1 MCEEQK
7 IEATRTSLRS
17 AMASLAGSG
26 VTGAAKAAPGAAVG
40 AGAAE
45 FFGSGSWLEQAVTE
59 VTLAYLVIM
68 IFYSMP
74 KCVETIRYF
83 IALWKSKRAA
93 GTNIVVAEVKDH
105 DLTEKIQELEIE
117 RLRAEIDRLKR
128 NNGNGT

>member
-7 IEATRTSLRS
+7 VDNVHSFRTLLT
-17 AMASLAGSG
+17 SLAGSG
-26 VTGAAKAAPGAAVG
+26 VSGAAKAAPGAAVG

-45 FFGSGSWLEQAVTE
+45 VFGSGSWLEQAVTE
-59 VTLAYLVIM
+59 VTLAYLAIM

-83 IALWKSKRAA
+83 IALWKSKKASSA
-93 GTNIVVAEVKDH
+93 NIVVAEVKDH
-105 DLTEKIQELEIE
+105 DLTEKIQQLEIE
-117 RLRAEIDRLKR
+117 RLRAEIERLKR

>member
-7 IEATRTSLRS
+7 VDNVHSFRTLLT
-17 AMASLAGSG
+17 SLAGSG

-45 FFGSGSWLEQAVTE
+45 VFGSGSWLEQAVTE
-59 VTLAYLVIM
+59 VTLAYLAIM